1 MDEWKGWLN
10 CCWNLFKS
18 FVLNISVK
26 YFQDPIQFLADYLLK
41 NNKREDSDREE
52 TDDGK
57 TDSWEQWW
65 GGPSL
70 H

>member
-1 MDEWKGWLN
+1 MSEGVDKIVAEICKT
-10 CCWNLFKS
+10 C
-18 FVLNISVK
+18 VLNTSMK

-57 TDSWEQWW
+57 TDS
-65 GGPSL
+65 
-70 H
+70 